1 MIIKVDNRETELIRC
16 IKYVLEISPMYKE
29 LQVVIENLPL
39 GDIILCKNEIENVVI
54 ERKSLRDLAASIK
67 DGRYEEQSYR
77 LNGLPI
83 HNHNIV
89 YLVEGDVNK
98 FNVFKDR
105 MEKLTLYSAM
115 VSLNFYKGFSVM
127 RSFSIEESAL
137 IICNM
142 AYKIGKC
149 EADGKQM
156 FYRQLL
162 ENVEVNQ
169 ESKGDNFETTLD
181 STLDSTL
188 ALASL
193 EPFSKVD
200 KADNYCTVAKKV
212 KKDNVT
218 PQNIG
223 EIMLSQIPG
232 ISSTTAIA
240 LMEKFKTFQNL
251 VIKINE
257 NEQCLKDLSYTNSK
271 GQTRKINKT
280 ALNNILT
287 YLKPKVGEEKECSAS
302 I

>member
-16 IKYVLEISPMYKE
+16 IKYVLEISPMYKD
-29 LQVVIENLPL
+29 LQVVVENLPL
-39 GDIILCKNEIENVVI
+39 GDVIICKNENDKVII

-115 VSLNFYKGFSVM
+115 VSLNFYKGFSVL
-127 RSFSIEESAL
+127 RSFNIEETAL
-137 IICNM
+137 MICNM
-142 AYKIGKC
+142 AHKIGKC

-156 FYRQLL
+156 FYQTL
-162 ENVEVNQ
+162 EKVEAKQ
-169 ESKGDNFETTLD
+169 EPKDNDFEAT
-181 STLDSTL
+181 S
-188 ALASL
+188 AVASHQ
-193 EPFSKVD
+193 PFQKVD
-200 KADNYCTVAKKV
+200 EVDNYCTVAKKV

-232 ISSTTAIA
+232 VSSTTAIA

-251 VIKINE
+251 VMKIAE
-257 NEQCLKDLSYTNSK
+257 NEHCLKDMSYTNSK

-287 YLKPKVGEEKECSAS
+287 YLKPKIVEEKEKECSLS

>member
-1 MIIKVDNRETELIRC
+1 
-16 IKYVLEISPMYKE
+16 MYKD
-29 LQVVIENLPL
+29 LQLVVENLPL
-39 GDIILCKNEIENVVI
+39 GDVIICKNEIEKVII

-115 VSLNFYKGFSVM
+115 VSLNFYKGFSLM
-127 RSFSIEESAL
+127 RSFNIEETAL

-142 AYKIGKC
+142 SHKIGKC
-149 EADGKQM
+149 EVDGKQM
-156 FYRQLL
+156 FYQPL
-162 ENVEVNQ
+162 ENVLTKKEP
-169 ESKGDNFETTLD
+169 KGDDFE
-181 STLDSTL
+181 STSDV
-188 ALASL
+188 ASL
-193 EPFSKVD
+193 QPFQKVD
-200 KADNYCTVAKKV
+200 EMDNYCTVAKKV

-232 ISSTTAIA
+232 VSSTTAIA

-251 VIKINE
+251 VMKISE

-280 ALNNILT
+280 ALNNVLT
-287 YLKPKVGEEKECSAS
+287 YLKPKVSDEKEKECSLS

>member
-1 MIIKVDNRETELIRC
+1 
-16 IKYVLEISPMYKE
+16 MYKD
-29 LQVVIENLPL
+29 LQVVVENLPL
-39 GDIILCKNEIENVVI
+39 GDVIICKNENDKVVL

-127 RSFSIEESAL
+127 RSFNIEETAL
-137 IICNM
+137 IVCNM
-142 AYKIGKC
+142 AHKIGKC

-156 FYRQLL
+156 FYPPL
-162 ENVEVNQ
+162 EKVEAKQASNGEDV
-169 ESKGDNFETTLD
+169 EPTLGQP
-181 STLDSTL
+181 
-188 ALASL
+188 L
-193 EPFSKVD
+193 EKVD
-200 KADNYCTVAKKV
+200 EADNYCTVAKKV

-218 PQNIG
+218 PKNIG

-232 ISSTTAIA
+232 VSSTTAIA

-251 VIKINE
+251 VMKINE

-280 ALNNILT
+280 ALNNVLT
-287 YLKPKVGEEKECSAS
+287 YLKPKVSEEKEKECSLS

>member
-1 MIIKVDNRETELIRC
+1 MLVKIDNRETELIRSC
-16 IKYVLEISPMYKE
+16 KYILEISPAYKDIQ
-29 LQVVIENLPL
+29 LVVENLPI
-39 GDIILCKNEIENVVI
+39 GDIIIAKDGTDKVVI

-115 VSLNFYKGFSVM
+115 VSLNFYKGFSVL
-127 RSFSIEESAL
+127 RSLSVDETAL

-142 AYKIGKC
+142 AHKINKSEG
-149 EADGKQM
+149 DGKM
-156 FYRQLL
+156 PFYSNFIQTQTVVKSEEL
-162 ENVEVNQ
+162 VEQV
-169 ESKGDNFETTLD
+169 EAE
-181 STLDSTL
+181 
-188 ALASL
+188 
-193 EPFSKVD
+193 
-200 KADNYCTVAKKV
+200 NYCTVAKKV
-212 KKDNVT
+212 KKDNIT
-218 PQNIG
+218 PENIG

-232 ISSTTAIA
+232 VSSTTAIA
-240 LMEKFKTFQNL
+240 IMSQFKTLANL
-251 VIKINE
+251 VAKIQNDK
-257 NEQCLKDLSYTNSK
+257 QCLKDISYSTSK

-280 ALNNILT
+280 AINNIIS
-287 YLKPKVGEEKECSAS
+287 YLIPPLKNLDDPVSVS

>member
-1 MIIKVDNRETELIRC
+1 MRVILDERERDLYSICENIVGSNMT
-16 IKYVLEISPMYKE
+16 YVKLSKE
-29 LQVVIENLPL
+29 VLPL
-39 GDIILCKNEIENVVI
+39 GDIYVKTDEDKDVLII
-54 ERKSLRDLAASIK
+54 ERKTINDLLSSIK

-127 RSFSIEESAL
+127 RSFNIEESAL
-137 IICNM
+137 ILCNM
-142 AYKIGKC
+142 AHKIGKC
-149 EADGKQM
+149 ESDGKQM

-162 ENVEVNQ
+162 ENVQANQ
-169 ESKGDNFETTLD
+169 ESKGDDSESTLD
-181 STLDSTL
+181 STLDSIL
-188 ALASL
+188 DP
-193 EPFSKVD
+193 PFSKVE

-232 ISSTTAIA
+232 VSSTIAIA
-240 LMEKFKTFQNL
+240 LMKKFDTLQNL
-251 VIKINE
+251 VMKINE
-257 NEQCLKDLSYTNSK
+257 NNQCLKDLSYTSEK

-280 ALNNILT
+280 ALNNIIT
-287 YLKPKVGEEKECSAS
+287 YLKPNINEKECTTT

>member
-1 MIIKVDNRETELIRC
+1 
-16 IKYVLEISPMYKE
+16 MYKDV
-29 LQVVIENLPL
+29 QMVVENLPL
-39 GDIILCKNEIENVVI
+39 GDAILCKNETEMVII

-115 VSLNFYKGFSVM
+115 VSLNFYKGFSVN
-127 RSFSIEESAL
+127 RSFNVEESAL

-142 AYKIGKC
+142 AHKIGKC
-149 EADGKQM
+149 EADGKSM
-156 FYRQLL
+156 FYRPL
-162 ENVEVNQ
+162 ENVSEKQ
-169 ESKGDNFETTLD
+169 EPNSEELDPTLGQP
-181 STLDSTL
+181 LD
-188 ALASL
+188 
-193 EPFSKVD
+193 KVD
-200 KADNYCTVAKKV
+200 YCTVAKKV

-232 ISSTTAIA
+232 VSSTTAIA
-240 LMEKFKTFQNL
+240 IMNKFGTLQNL
-251 VIKINE
+251 VMKLNE
-257 NEQCLKDLSYTNSK
+257 NANCLKDLSYTSGK
-271 GQTRKINKT
+271 GQTRKISKP
-280 ALNNILT
+280 ALNNIVN
-287 YLKPKVGEEKECSAS
+287 YLKPNKEEKECSAT

>member
-1 MIIKVDNRETELIRC
+1 MIIKVDVRETELIRC
-16 IKYVLEISPMYKE
+16 IKYVLEISPMYKDV
-29 LQVVIENLPL
+29 QMVVENLPL
-39 GDIILCKNEIENVVI
+39 GDIILSKNEIDKVVI

-67 DGRYEEQSYR
+67 DGRYEEQSFR

-127 RSFSIEESAL
+127 RSFNVEESAL
-137 IICNM
+137 ILCNM
-142 AYKIGKC
+142 AHKINKC
-149 EADGKQM
+149 ETDCKTL
-156 FYRQLL
+156 FYSQQPLKNVDVA
-162 ENVEVNQ
+162 ENEGENM
-169 ESKGDNFETTLD
+169 LD
-181 STLDSTL
+181 TPL
-188 ALASL
+188 
-193 EPFSKVD
+193 
-200 KADNYCTVAKKV
+200 DNYCTVAKKV

-232 ISSTTAIA
+232 VSSTTAIA
-240 LMEKFKTFQNL
+240 LMEKFGTLQNL

-257 NEQCLKDLSYTNSK
+257 NQQCLKDLSYTNSK

-280 ALNNILT
+280 ALNNVIN
-287 YLKPKVGEEKECSAS
+287 YLQPNVKDEKGIVASAS
-302 I
+302 ATI

>member
-1 MIIKVDNRETELIRC
+1 MIIKIDNREAELIRC
-16 IKYVLEISPMYKE
+16 IKYVLEISPMYKDV
-29 LQVVIENLPL
+29 QIVVENLPI
-39 GDIILCKNEIENVVI
+39 GDVILCKNEVEKIVI

-127 RSFSIEESAL
+127 RSFNVEESAL
-137 IICNM
+137 ILCNM
-142 AYKIGKC
+142 AHKINKC
-149 EADGKQM
+149 EADGKSM
-156 FYRQLL
+156 FYRTL
-162 ENVEVNQ
+162 ENIPAKQ
-169 ESKGDNFETTLD
+169 DTKGESKGEALESNEVND
-181 STLDSTL
+181 L
-188 ALASL
+188 AITSP
-193 EPFSKVD
+193 EHFSKVD
-200 KADNYCTVAKKV
+200 SDNYCSVAKKV

-223 EIMLSQIPG
+223 EIMLSQIPSV
-232 ISSTTAIA
+232 SSTTAIA
-240 LMEKFKTFQNL
+240 IMEKFGTIQNL
-251 VIKINE
+251 VMMINE
-257 NEQCLKDLSYTNSK
+257 NENCMKDLTYTSGK

-280 ALNNILT
+280 ALNNIIS
-287 YLKPKVGEEKECSAS
+287 YLKPKVSKEKECAAS

>member
-1 MIIKVDNRETELIRC
+1 
-16 IKYVLEISPMYKE
+16 MYKDV
-29 LQVVIENLPL
+29 QMVVENLPL
-39 GDIILCKNEIENVVI
+39 GDAILCKNEVEKVII

-115 VSLNFYKGFSVM
+115 VSLNFYKGFSVN
-127 RSFSIEESAL
+127 RSFNVEESAL

-142 AYKIGKC
+142 AHKIGKC
-149 EADGKQM
+149 EADGKSM
-156 FYRQLL
+156 FYHPL
-162 ENVEVNQ
+162 ENVEAKQ
-169 ESKGDNFETTLD
+169 EPKDESKGEVNDLD
-181 STLDSTL
+181 
-188 ALASL
+188 
-193 EPFSKVD
+193 KVD
-200 KADNYCTVAKKV
+200 SDNYCSVAKKV

-232 ISSTTAIA
+232 VSSTTAIA
-240 LMEKFKTFQNL
+240 IMNKFGTLQNL
-251 VIKINE
+251 VMKINE
-257 NEQCLKDLSYTNSK
+257 NVNCLKDLSYTNSK
-271 GQTRKINKT
+271 GQTRKISKP
-280 ALNNILT
+280 ALNNIVN
-287 YLKPKVGEEKECSAS
+287 YLKPTICKEEKECSAP

>member
-1 MIIKVDNRETELIRC
+1 MLIKVDNRETELIRC
-16 IKYVLEISPMYKE
+16 IKYILEISPMYKDV
-29 LQVVIENLPL
+29 QMVVETLPL
-39 GDIILCKNEIENVVI
+39 GDAILCKNETEMVII

-83 HNHNIV
+83 PNHNIV

-115 VSLNFYKGFSVM
+115 VSLNFYKGFSVN
-127 RSFSIEESAL
+127 RSFNVEESAL

-142 AYKIGKC
+142 AHKIGKC
-149 EADGKQM
+149 EADGKSM
-156 FYRQLL
+156 FYRPL
-162 ENVEVNQ
+162 ENVSAKQEQNSDEHQPNFTGSSQEPLEKVN
-169 ESKGDNFETTLD
+169 D
-181 STLDSTL
+181 
-188 ALASL
+188 
-193 EPFSKVD
+193 
-200 KADNYCTVAKKV
+200 YCTVAKKV

-232 ISSTTAIA
+232 VSSTTAIA
-240 LMEKFKTFQNL
+240 IMNKFGTLQNL
-251 VIKINE
+251 VMKLNE
-257 NEQCLKDLSYTNSK
+257 NANCLKDLSYTSGK
-271 GQTRKINKT
+271 GQTRKISKP
-280 ALNNILT
+280 ALNNIVN
-287 YLKPKVGEEKECSAS
+287 YLKPNKEEKECSAT

>member
-1 MIIKVDNRETELIRC
+1 MIIKVDVRETELIRS
-16 IKYVLEISPMYKE
+16 IKYVLEISPIYKDV
-29 LQVVIENLPL
+29 QMVVENLPL
-39 GDIILCKNEIENVVI
+39 GDIILSKNDIDKVVI

-67 DGRYEEQSYR
+67 DGRYEEQSFR

-127 RSFSIEESAL
+127 RSFNIEESAL
-137 IICNM
+137 ILCNM
-142 AYKIGKC
+142 AHKIDKY
-149 EADGKQM
+149 EIDNKTL
-156 FYRQLL
+156 FYSQSPLNNVDATKNEG
-162 ENVEVNQ
+162 ENI
-169 ESKGDNFETTLD
+169 LD
-181 STLDSTL
+181 SPL
-188 ALASL
+188 
-193 EPFSKVD
+193 D
-200 KADNYCTVAKKV
+200 KAENYCTVAKKV

-218 PQNIG
+218 PKNIG

-232 ISSTTAIA
+232 VSSTTAIA
-240 LMEKFKTFQNL
+240 LMEKFGTLQNL

-257 NEQCLKDLSYTNSK
+257 NQQCLKDLSYINSK

-280 ALNNILT
+280 ALNNVIC
-287 YLKPKVGEEKECSAS
+287 YLKPKVNEEKDYGAS